1 MTSFGNGNTEHG
13 IAQGEAPA
21 RDAHVE
27 GLAGLRGSRHARNSK
42 AYQIDRNTNRKET
55 MQMRGTSVR
64 QRAKEA

>member
-42 AYQIDRNTNRKET
+42 AYQKHKSQGDYANARDVG
-55 MQMRGTSVR
+55 Q
-64 QRAKEA
+64 AKGEREA